1 MLSDVQ
7 VAEDTMP
14 TLVRGRL
21 GYTKRKIQF
30 GHRDGVLLRE
40 DTRKVWS
47 WTLQATHGA
56 AASGYRRRGF
66 GLASGGTHTMN
77 ELY

>member
-30 GHRDGVLLRE
+30 GHRGGVLRE

-47 WTLQATHGA
+47 WTLQAGCFRRHTVWRRPATGDV
-56 AASGYRRRGF
+56 AS
-66 GLASGGTHTMN
+66 A
-77 ELY
+77 